1 MAKRNLSKLIYNPRY
16 LSKHLTPKQ
25 ARKEYT
31 VLRKR
36 AMERSRALQKVF
48 PKAHFLKNTMQ
59 KLEPQSTISDED
71 IYSALSDVA
80 YVLRNKLS
88 TIRGQR
94 EVMRENIET
103 FHAHSFTFVNED
115 NYWDFTDF
123 LDGVEYQIQ
132 SMQYDSGRAI
142 DLYEKFTEKGIPADV
157 LKKDFESYMDN
168 YRKIMAIDEEG
179 MTQKQYLQEVKKI
192 AKQSKKRR
200 K

>member
-48 PKAHFLKNTMQ
+48 PKAHFLRNTMQ
-59 KLEPQSTISDED
+59 KLEPQSAISDEE
-71 IYSALSDVA
+71 IYSALSDAA

-94 EVMRENIET
+94 EVMRENIKT
-103 FHAHSFTFVNED
+103 FHEHSFTFVNEE

-123 LDGVEYQIQ
+123 LDGVKYQIQ
-132 SMQYDSGRAI
+132 SIQYDSGRAI

-179 MTQKQYLQEVKKI
+179 MSQKQYLREVKKI

-200 K
+200 

>member
-31 VLRKR
+31 ALRKR
-36 AMERSRALQKVF
+36 AMERSRALQKIF
-48 PKAHFLKNTMQ
+48 PKAHFLRNTMQ
-59 KLEPQSTISDED
+59 KLEPQSAISDED
-71 IYSALSDVA
+71 IYSALSDAA
-80 YVLRNKLS
+80 YVLRHKLS

-94 EVMRENIET
+94 EVMQENIKT
-103 FHAHSFTFVNED
+103 FHEHSFTFVNEE

-123 LDGVEYQIQ
+123 LDGVKYQIQ

-157 LKKDFESYMDN
+157 LKKDFDSYMDN
-168 YRKIMAIDEEG
+168 YRKIMAIDEDG